1 MQFRLK
7 GWLGDHLG
15 RGLPPI
21 LTGKLQRRQVHTSPS
36 STKCVCI
43 LVGKHP
49 TNCFLVFFPSSRGSL
64 RGLPIFNTHPKM
76 GVAYGTGDG
85 LETRLGGLGASNLT
99 EGPRPQPVATN
110 DPFSRL
116 EREVKKR

>member
-1 MQFRLK
+1 MIWQDSAEATTYMH
-7 GWLGDHLG
+7 GWKKINWLIALVGFFSFS
-15 RGLPPI
+15 
-21 LTGKLQRRQVHTSPS
+21 TGAIW
-36 STKCVCI
+36 VCI
-43 LVGKHP
+43 LIGRLQ
-49 TNCFLVFFPSSRGSL
+49 TNGFWSNMFSSRGSL